1 MELSRGAY
9 SKSDKGNLQ
18 KVTRK
23 QESITLSVSM
33 EDKAKLENKALE
45 FGCMWGQDPNISKF
59 MKLIANDELLVSKP
73 NKPATQKRAL
83 IKDAINSIQS
93 ALTILLELI

>member
-1 MELSRGAY
+1 
-9 SKSDKGNLQ
+9 
-18 KVTRK
+18 
-23 QESITLSVSM
+23 M
-33 EDKAKLENKALE
+33 EDKTRLENKALK
-45 FGCMWGQDPNISKF
+45 FDCLWGEDPNISKF
-59 MKLIANDELLVSKP
+59 IKLIANDELLVSKP

>member
-1 MELSRGAY
+1 MS
-9 SKSDKGNLQ
+9 
-18 KVTRK
+18 RK
-23 QESITLSVSM
+23 QESITLSISM
-33 EDKAKLENKALE
+33 EDKAKLENIALE
-45 FGCMWGQDPNISKF
+45 FGCTWGEEKPNISKF

>member
-1 MELSRGAY
+1 MS
-9 SKSDKGNLQ
+9 
-18 KVTRK
+18 RK
-23 QESITLSVSM
+23 QESITLSISM
-33 EDKAKLENKALE
+33 EDKAKLENIALE
-45 FGCMWGQDPNISKF
+45 FGCTWGEEKPNISKF

-73 NKPATQKRAL
+73 NKPATQKRVL

>member
-1 MELSRGAY
+1 M
-9 SKSDKGNLQ
+9 
-18 KVTRK
+18 TRK
-23 QESITLSVSM
+23 QESITLSISM

-45 FGCMWGQDPNISKF
+45 FGCLWGGDPNISKF

-73 NKPATQKRAL
+73 NKPATQKQAL